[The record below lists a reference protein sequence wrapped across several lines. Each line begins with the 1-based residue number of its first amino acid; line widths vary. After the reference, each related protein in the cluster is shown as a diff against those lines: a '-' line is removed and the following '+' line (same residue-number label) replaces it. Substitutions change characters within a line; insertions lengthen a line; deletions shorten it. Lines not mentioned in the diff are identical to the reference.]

1 MRAKGAKIKREQIFP
16 EYSKIILFIFVGLGT
31 CWVTDKLSTRSAT
44 EGWPLTTERRRRRR
58 RTADGRDSK
67 QSNVNYPKEC

>member
-67 QSNVNYPKEC
+67 QSNVNYLKEC

>member
-1 MRAKGAKIKREQIFP
+1 MVWSMWQDPSEKSVPVQSWSPR
-16 EYSKIILFIFVGLGT
+16 LGT
-31 CWVTDKLSTRSAT
+31 CWVTDKLSTCSAT